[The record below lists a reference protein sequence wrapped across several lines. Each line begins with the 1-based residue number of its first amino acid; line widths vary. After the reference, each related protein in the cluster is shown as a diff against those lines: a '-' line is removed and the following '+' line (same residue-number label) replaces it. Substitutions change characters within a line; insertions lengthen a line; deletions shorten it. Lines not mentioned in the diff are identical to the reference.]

1 MRRRRVGRIP
11 EEVIFKQCRI
21 DSETSTTAK
30 GGGGGDTIKADVR
43 GEMRP
48 LTANSREIARS
59 SLEKGCHE
67 GS

>member
-1 MRRRRVGRIP
+1 MR
-11 EEVIFKQCRI
+11 EM
-21 DSETSTTAK
+21 STTAK
-30 GGGGGDTIKADVR
+30 GGGGGDTIKADMR

-59 SLEKGCHE
+59 SSLEKGCHE